1 MKKLIISG
9 SAKFQEK
16 YLDLVKTFS
25 PKYDI
30 LDFPKIIHAV
40 EFEKKYP
47 EVLSNYYKN
56 IEKSDIFL
64 LANFDKNG
72 VSGSIGAAAF
82 AELSYAVIRKINYD
96 QNIEIYLLQQ
106 QPEDFFA
113 KDEIL
118 LWIKYGWV
126 KIADDHFFAKNH

>member
-30 LDFPKIIHAV
+30 LDFPKIIHVV

-72 VSGSIGAAAF
+72 VSGFIGAAAF

-106 QPEDFFA
+106 PPEDFFA
-113 KDEIL
+113 KDEIS
-118 LWIKYGWV
+118 LWIKYDWV